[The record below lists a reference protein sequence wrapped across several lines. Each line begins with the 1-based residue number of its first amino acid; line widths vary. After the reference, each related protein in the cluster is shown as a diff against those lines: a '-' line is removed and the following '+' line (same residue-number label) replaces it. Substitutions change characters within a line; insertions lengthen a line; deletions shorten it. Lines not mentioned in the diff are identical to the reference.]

1 MADLGELSLLYSEP
15 DILTRVFLMLNLK
28 DLLAV
33 EEVCRE
39 WRYLGKDRSENIS
52 LTEKTVLVIHENIW
66 RKKLKAAESVW
77 RFSLRQHNWQRM
89 SHDEAKQ
96 LYLHLSSVT
105 ISEFDLSVENDRTCI
120 EREYYESR
128 RNRTHRIIMQMLPK
142 EERSFAQYFL
152 IFPSF
157 L

>member
-1 MADLGELSLLYSEP
+1 M
-15 DILTRVFLMLNLK
+15 
-28 DLLAV
+28 
-33 EEVCRE
+33 
-39 WRYLGKDRSENIS
+39 
-52 LTEKTVLVIHENIW
+52 
-66 RKKLKAAESVW
+66 KAAESVW
-77 RFSLRQHNWQRM
+77 RFSLRQHNWQRLDN
-89 SHDEAKQ
+89 DEAKQ